1 MKSFSFLAV
10 LTAVLF
16 APLSFAQQNGAAQL
30 SQLLGGT
37 HSFQADFNQQLRDQD
52 NEIMQQSSGEMAVVN
67 SGKLRWQTRQP
78 FAQLVVTD
86 GIKLWRY
93 DEDLE
98 QASVGDFSIDL
109 SQTPAMILSGQ
120 VDALDQQYVVVGS
133 VDAQSTGQFT
143 LKPKSTNSLFDSL
156 DIQFTAGSV
165 SAMVLRDSF
174 NQTTDIRFTNVAV
187 NAEVADSLFTFTPP
201 EGTDVLVEQ

>member
-1 MKSFSFLAV
+1 
-10 LTAVLF
+10 
-16 APLSFAQQNGAAQL
+16 
-30 SQLLGGT
+30 
-37 HSFQADFNQQLRDQD
+37 
-52 NEIMQQSSGEMAVVN
+52 
-67 SGKLRWQTRQP
+67 
-78 FAQLVVTD
+78 
-86 GIKLWRY
+86 
-93 DEDLE
+93 
-98 QASVGDFSIDL
+98 
-109 SQTPAMILSGQ
+109 
-120 VDALDQQYVVVGS
+120 VVGS

-143 LKPKSTNSLFDSL
+143 LTPKSTNSLFDSL